1 VTTKPVSGSKGY
13 RFEWFLA
20 ALMLLALLRSA
31 YVTVQLGYLPAP
43 FYPDSTDTFRDW
55 FSVANW
61 AHVKGAYD
69 TWLAVYPPLSFLL
82 IKYMGLPGCYHED
95 MSMAVRDCD
104 WLGILL
110 LHLFVVLNGV
120 IASMTF
126 MRLDRR
132 TALPRAFT
140 LTAGMPM
147 LFGLERGNII
157 LLCVATSMLGWG
169 PLIRSA
175 RLRWFFVGLSVNF
188 KVYLIAGVLVHL
200 IRRRWLWVEGALIAT
215 VAVYIVS
222 FALFGAGNPAEL
234 TANLLN
240 FAQGFYS
247 TQATA
252 VAIWY
257 NTTYST
263 MYQVLTDSTAP
274 VTFLL
279 GSRIVERLTITLLVL
294 IRSSQLVVLC
304 SLVAAWLRPEVV
316 SPHRLTL
323 LGMGFVMLAQENPP
337 YALPIIIYLV
347 FMERWKG
354 WLVPV
359 ALVLTYLI
367 SLPID
372 LNLGSSVWVE
382 QFSYIGNRFVSSE
395 RALQL
400 GMFIRPLG
408 HTLIP
413 VCLAVDTILTVVKD
427 VREDGWQWRWRFRQD
442 APLLPRVKRPA
453 FRRVPDTGG

>member
-1 VTTKPVSGSKGY
+1 MSTGPVSGSKSY
-13 RFEWFLA
+13 RVEWFLA
-20 ALMLLALLRSA
+20 VLMLLALLRSA
-31 YVTVQLGYLPAP
+31 YVTVEQGYLPAP

-82 IKYMGLPGCYHED
+82 IKYMGLPACYHED

-110 LHLFVVLNGV
+110 LHLFVVMNGI

-157 LLCVATSMLGWG
+157 LLCVATGMLGWG
-169 PLIRSA
+169 PLVRSA

-215 VAVYIVS
+215 VAVYVVS
-222 FALFGAGNPAEL
+222 FALFGEGNPVEL

-263 MYQVLTDSTAP
+263 LYQVLTDSTAP

-279 GSRIVERLTITLLVL
+279 GSRVVERLTITLLVL

-354 WLVPV
+354 ALVPV

-413 VCLAVDTILTVVKD
+413 VCLALDTILTVVKD

-442 APLLPRVKRPA
+442 APLLPRVKRPT